1 MSLFT
6 RRLGWNKK
14 KKKIKKPAE
23 QIERKA
29 PTLDAKAGETPEGK
43 IQRGEIK
50 EKVQREV
57 RAIMART
64 VPEQIQSSL
73 AQAPSMD
80 ELIQSSLAQAPS
92 MDELIQRQ
100 TINRLYAD
108 VLYDF
113 LASGAPPSVDPADRV
128 LAWARE
134 AMETPGNDK
143 SDVTEDM
150 VRERAALT
158 ESILAVLETASRD
171 ETLRKAAEQRF
182 KATGQLTAE
191 D

>member
-1 MSLFT
+1 MSLFR
-6 RRLGWNKK
+6 RRLGWDKK
-14 KKKIKKPAE
+14 KKKNKKPAE

-57 RAIMART
+57 CAIMART
-64 VPEQIQSSL
+64 VPEQIQSS
-73 AQAPSMD
+73 QART
-80 ELIQSSLAQAPS
+80 PS

-113 LASGAPPSVDPADRV
+113 LSSGAPPSVDPADEV
-128 LAWARE
+128 LGWARE
-134 AMETPGNDK
+134 AMETWGKDK
-143 SDVTEDM
+143 KNMTEDM
-150 VRERAALT
+150 VRERAALA

-171 ETLRKAAEQRF
+171 GTLRKAAEQRF
-182 KATGQLTAE
+182 KATGKLTAE

>member
-29 PTLDAKAGETPEGK
+29 PTLDAKAGETPEGR

-64 VPEQIQSSL
+64 VPEQ
-73 AQAPSMD
+73 
-80 ELIQSSLAQAPS
+80 IQSSLAQAPS

-128 LAWARE
+128 LAWARD

-143 SDVTEDM
+143 SDVTEGM

>member
-6 RRLGWNKK
+6 RRLGWDKK
-14 KKKIKKPAE
+14 KKKNKKPAE

-50 EKVQREV
+50 EKGQREV
-57 RAIMART
+57 LAIMART
-64 VPEQIQSSL
+64 VPEQIQSSQ
-73 AQAPSMD
+73 AQM
-80 ELIQSSLAQAPS
+80 PS

-108 VLYDF
+108 VLYDV
-113 LASGAPPSVDPADRV
+113 LSSGTPPSVDPADEV
-128 LAWARE
+128 LGWARE
-134 AMETPGNDK
+134 AMETCGQDK
-143 SDVTEDM
+143 RNMTEDM